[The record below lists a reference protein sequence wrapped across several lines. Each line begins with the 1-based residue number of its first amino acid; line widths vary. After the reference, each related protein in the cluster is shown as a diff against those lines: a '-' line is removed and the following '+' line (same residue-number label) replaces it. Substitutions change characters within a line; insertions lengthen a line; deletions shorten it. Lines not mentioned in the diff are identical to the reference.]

1 MPPDVTIETVGAMRI
16 ETTERYA
23 ALLDGAAA
31 GPHEL
36 AALSVSSSET
46 RLARLAGVLAGE
58 RHRRERFAL

>member
-1 MPPDVTIETVGAMRI
+1 MRI

-36 AALSVSSSET
+36 AALNVSSSET